1 MAKGFLSLG
10 SLSSFGCLAAVDVLQ
25 VFTGAGTTVCFQG
38 FASELGSLK
47 QRNSFKKKHLHFYME
62 SVFFFCEVL
71 LATQHRTTEE
81 GDKVPLRTRRMALL
95 TWDSRYQA
103 QGAQHAECPQCLHV
117 KSSSFPSQSIC
128 PVSFGCLF

>member
-62 SVFFFCEVL
+62 SVFFFFF
-71 LATQHRTTEE
+71 
-81 GDKVPLRTRRMALL
+81 LRSAPGN
-95 TWDSRYQA
+95 SA
-103 QGAQHAECPQCLHV
+103 QDNRG
-117 KSSSFPSQSIC
+117 
-128 PVSFGCLF
+128 G